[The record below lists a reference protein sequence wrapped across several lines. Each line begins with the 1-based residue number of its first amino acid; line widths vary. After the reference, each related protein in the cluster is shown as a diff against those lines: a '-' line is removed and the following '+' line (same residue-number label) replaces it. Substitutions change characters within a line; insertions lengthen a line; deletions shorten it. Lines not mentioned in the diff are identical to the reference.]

1 MRATRE
7 PRILFYVPAQSFHLA
22 LDVVVTD
29 DQLRGQV
36 SDGVGQPKPFSGW
49 LGLIAALDGL
59 LDTTDATDHRR
70 LAASRDMDLDKPA
83 APSVAGGPL
92 PQNHPP

>member
-1 MRATRE
+1 MCATRD
-7 PRILFYVPAQSFHLA
+7 PRILFYVTAQSFHLA

-36 SDGVGQPKPFSGW
+36 CDGVGQPKAFSGW

-59 LDTTDATDHRR
+59 LDTANASDHGR
-70 LAASRDMDLDKPA
+70 LAVSRDADLDKPCT
-83 APSVAGGPL
+83 
-92 PQNHPP
+92 